1 MQEIFD
7 EKSVDEKVKS
17 NKLEKNMNGKI
28 KDRVNSQKIEFGGL
42 LTQRKMISAAVICED
57 MLTIP
62 NSRAQD

>member
-28 KDRVNSQKIEFGGL
+28 KDRVNSQKNRIWWTFDAEKND
-42 LTQRKMISAAVICED
+42 QCSCD
-57 MLTIP
+57 M
-62 NSRAQD
+62 